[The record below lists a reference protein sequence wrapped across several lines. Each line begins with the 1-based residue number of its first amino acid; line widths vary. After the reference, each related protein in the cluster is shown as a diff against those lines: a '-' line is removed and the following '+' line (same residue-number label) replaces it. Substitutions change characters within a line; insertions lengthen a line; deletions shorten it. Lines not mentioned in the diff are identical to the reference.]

1 MIAFGVFLLLAIG
14 IAAGFALASGDD
26 PATLNLFGFE
36 IETNDRGIFAA
47 GALCALGV
55 LISFRVI
62 LIGWRR
68 LLRRRRELREL
79 RETVDQTTERLP
91 EVHHHRRSRTSEAED
106 DDEESDERDHF
117 ESTPRD

>member
-26 PATLNLFGFE
+26 PATLNLLGFD
-36 IETNDRGIFAA
+36 IATNDRGIFAA

-62 LIGWRR
+62 VIGWRR
-68 LLRRRRELREL
+68 ALRRRRELREL
-79 RETVDQTTERLP
+79 RETVDQTTTERLP
-91 EVHHHRRSRTSEAED
+91 EVHHHRRSRSTEAD
-106 DDEESDERDHF
+106 DDSDERDHF